1 MFQNLGIFEIYWNK
15 CQSCTYFQNAR
26 NMVHIFVSASRKLWH
41 WEGYIEKSFR
51 IRTVA
56 ADAAKQQANQQLPL
70 QGRGSKVSSGRRLLE
85 IEAKSSRV
93 VGYTAAAGWSTI
105 SGGQTWFLEQTC
117 VVRPSWG
124 PISTIRTFARQSHHF
139 GLWVRFPLHFPVQ
152 LPVQCSAGS
161 RSFWQVMSVS
171 LISVIEYFGY
181 LQYLLPLIFLRWQS
195 LFLNI
200 YHNLMSGHNPSKT
213 TLTFHKKIVLNQTLL
228 FRWIRSTDPV

>member
-1 MFQNLGIFEIYWNK
+1 MRQSREISIFSWCLKFDIFHLRSQIGGQGPYFENCLCGSIVYILYQNVEIFIFTKMFQNLGIFEIYWNK
-15 CQSCTYFQNAR
+15 CQNCTYFQNAR
-26 NMVHIFVSASRKLWH
+26 NIVHIFVSASRKLWH

-70 QGRGSKVSSGRRLLE
+70 QGRGSKVSSGRRLPK

-124 PISTIRTFARQSHHF
+124 RSRPFVRSRASPTTSVSECAFHCTFQCNF
-139 GLWVRFPLHFPVQ
+139 
-152 LPVQCSAGS
+152 QCSAV
-161 RSFWQVMSVS
+161 QVA
-171 LISVIEYFGY
+171 
-181 LQYLLPLIFLRWQS
+181 
-195 LFLNI
+195 
-200 YHNLMSGHNPSKT
+200 GHPNKWC
-213 TLTFHKKIVLNQTLL
+213 QC
-228 FRWIRSTDPV
+228 R